1 VDRSAL
7 PKCGAS
13 SAGYAERPKLQLALP
28 DGRASVK
35 LLGVTRPGPMERIRR
50 ICLALPEAYEE
61 ETWGAATFR
70 VRKKIFVM
78 AADHEGRKTVT
89 MKATREEQQA
99 LLALGEP
106 YFFPAYVGAKGWIGV
121 DLAATAVRWAEVA
134 DLVRESYCLVAPK
147 RLAAQV
153 D

>member
-1 VDRSAL
+1 L
-7 PKCGAS
+7 PNGH
-13 SAGYAERPKLQLALP
+13 
-28 DGRASVK
+28 ASVK
-35 LLGVTRPGPMERIRR
+35 LLGVSRPRATDRIRR

-61 ETWGAATFR
+61 ETWGAATYR

-89 MKATREEQQA
+89 MKATRDEQQA

-106 YFFPAYVGAKGWIGV
+106 YFFPAYVGPKGWIGV
-121 DLAATAVRWAEVA
+121 DLASTVVSWAEVA

-147 RLAAQV
+147 RLAVQV
-153 D
+153 G

>member
-1 VDRSAL
+1 MD
-7 PKCGAS
+7 
-13 SAGYAERPKLQLALP
+13 
-28 DGRASVK
+28 
-35 LLGVTRPGPMERIRR
+35 RIRR

-61 ETWGAATFR
+61 ETWNAATFR

-78 AADHEGRKTVT
+78 AADHEGRRTVT

-106 YFFPAYVGAKGWIGV
+106 YFFPAYVGTKGWIGV
-121 DLAATAVRWAEVA
+121 DLSSTAVSWDEVG

-147 RLAAQV
+147 RLAVQV
-153 D
+153 G

>member
-1 VDRSAL
+1 M
-7 PKCGAS
+7 PNG
-13 SAGYAERPKLQLALP
+13 Q
-28 DGRASVK
+28 ASVK
-35 LLGVTRPGPMERIRR
+35 LLGVSRPRATDRIRR

-61 ETWGAATFR
+61 ETWGAATYR

-89 MKATREEQQA
+89 MKATRDEQQA

-106 YFFPAYVGAKGWIGV
+106 YFFPAYVGPKGWIGV
-121 DLAATAVRWAEVA
+121 DLASTVVSWAEVA

>member
-1 VDRSAL
+1 M
-7 PKCGAS
+7 PNG
-13 SAGYAERPKLQLALP
+13 Q
-28 DGRASVK
+28 ASVK
-35 LLGVTRPGPMERIRR
+35 LLGVSRPRATDRIRR

-61 ETWGAATFR
+61 ETWGAATYR

-89 MKATREEQQA
+89 MKATRDEQQA

-106 YFFPAYVGAKGWIGV
+106 YFFPAYVGPKGWIGV
-121 DLAATAVRWAEVA
+121 DLASTVVSWAEVA

-147 RLAAQV
+147 KLAAQV